1 MIDFKT
7 EMTQAERRYIHEE
20 FPRLVARI
28 TSKMTTREDKKQKWR
43 FLKNEWNRELNEML
57 GLDPAWDIRA
67 GTLFS
72 FDLDA
77 RRKLVLFN
85 YTPAAHNVLH
95 DVAGGDGWTESLRLM
110 RGLTYSYETAGS
122 VEGVKLASRSFRK
135 FFNRNEVPSS
145 TVDNIRSMAGGQKVF
160 MQRKEDGAMLQYFI
174 HDDDLCATTRGRLET
189 QYVDAAL
196 GLFDTKSFL
205 AARHACKSFGED
217 LMTVVVE
224 LVHPISRGY
233 SHMVDYGDEKSIY
246 LLAAYTTD
254 GEEISAN
261 ILERIA
267 IEVRETG
274 NSSIV
279 LPERRVMTIDEMLVE
294 IERRDIH
301 NNEGW
306 VACLGSGD
314 TAQRIKFKYINYI
327 GEMVKSKLG
336 YKYLMNCMINDRLDK
351 MLITLPEEIRDV
363 AYGMVDHLKRI
374 SHSSSYKALYILHD
388 DNEGGVDYFRTVC
401 RNYWRWVQTTKVA
414 MPQSKSAPL
423 PIYAS

>member
-1 MIDFKT
+1 
-7 EMTQAERRYIHEE
+7 
-20 FPRLVARI
+20 
-28 TSKMTTREDKKQKWR
+28 
-43 FLKNEWNRELNEML
+43 
-57 GLDPAWDIRA
+57 
-67 GTLFS
+67 
-72 FDLDA
+72 
-77 RRKLVLFN
+77 
-85 YTPAAHNVLH
+85 
-95 DVAGGDGWTESLRLM
+95 
-110 RGLTYSYETAGS
+110 
-122 VEGVKLASRSFRK
+122 
-135 FFNRNEVPSS
+135 
-145 TVDNIRSMAGGQKVF
+145 
-160 MQRKEDGAMLQYFI
+160 MLQYFI

-246 LLAAYTTD
+246 LLAVYY
-254 GEEISAN
+254 
-261 ILERIA
+261 
-267 IEVRETG
+267 V
-274 NSSIV
+274 SSINFI
-279 LPERRVMTIDEMLVE
+279 T
-294 IERRDIH
+294 
-301 NNEGW
+301 
-306 VACLGSGD
+306 
-314 TAQRIKFKYINYI
+314 KFKYINYI